1 MTQLRIGF
9 GNDIHRFAPE
19 RELFLCGC
27 KIPCR
32 LGGLLGHSD
41 ADAAIHALIDA
52 MLGALALGDIGHFF
66 PDTDP
71 AYKGASGETLLN
83 SVLSHESFRNWQL
96 VNLDMTIE
104 AEEPKLFPHIRSMR
118 ENLARLLKADISQIS
133 IKAKTSE
140 GMDAVGQ
147 RQAIKVSCVVL
158 LSGTGE
164 NK

>member
-1 MTQLRIGF
+1 MIPLRIGF

-52 MLGALALGDIGHFF
+52 LLGALALGDIGHFF

-71 AYKGASGETLLN
+71 TYKGASGEFLLT
-83 SVLSHESFRNWQL
+83 SVLNHESFRNCQL

-104 AEEPKLFPHIRSMR
+104 AEEPKLFPYIQTMR
-118 ENLARLLKADISQIS
+118 ENLARIMQTDVSRIS
-133 IKAKTSE
+133 IKAKTGE
-140 GMDAVGQ
+140 GLDAVGQ
-147 RQAIKVSCVVL
+147 RQGIKVSCVVL
-158 LSGTGE
+158 LHVTQ
-164 NK
+164 

>member
-1 MTQLRIGF
+1 MIPLRIGF

-52 MLGALALGDIGHFF
+52 LLGALALGDIGHFF

-71 AYKGASGETLLN
+71 AYKGASGEFLLT
-83 SVLSHESFRNWQL
+83 SVLNHESFRNCQL

-104 AEEPKLFPHIRSMR
+104 AEEPKLFPHIQTMR
-118 ENLARLLKADISQIS
+118 ENLARIMQTDVSRIS
-133 IKAKTSE
+133 IKAKTGE
-140 GMDAVGQ
+140 GLDAVGQ
-147 RQAIKVSCVVL
+147 RQGIKVSCVVL
-158 LSGTGE
+158 LHVTQ
-164 NK
+164 

>member
-1 MTQLRIGF
+1 MIPLRIGF

-52 MLGALALGDIGHFF
+52 FLGALALGDIGHFF

-71 AYKGASGETLLN
+71 AYKGASGEFLLT
-83 SVLSHESFRNWQL
+83 SVLNHESFRNCQL

-104 AEEPKLFPHIRSMR
+104 AEEPKLFPHIQSMR
-118 ENLARLLKADISQIS
+118 ENLARIMQTDVSRIS
-133 IKAKTSE
+133 IKAKTGE
-140 GMDAVGQ
+140 GLDAVGQ
-147 RQAIKVSCVVL
+147 RQGIKVSCVVL
-158 LSGTGE
+158 LHVTQ
-164 NK
+164 